1 MSKVPPN
8 PQAGQ
13 GIPLP
18 KREND
23 LFKTVVKQYEAKQY
37 KKGLKAADA
46 ILKRFPKHG
55 ETLCMKGLIL
65 HHHSAPSNT
74 NAGAHSADND
84 ETKKRKEEAINLVK
98 MGLMQDMRSHVCWHV
113 YGLLYR
119 SERNYAEAI
128 KAYKQALRI
137 DEGNLQILRDLSLLQ
152 IQMRD
157 LNGFEKTRH
166 TILELAPSQKINWMT
181 FALAKNMN
189 GNLEGAIGVIDI
201 YLGTLRDT
209 NAAENGGSKENMIS
223 DLSRNFEASELVM
236 YKNRLLQRSNDNG
249 NTKEKWEKALNH
261 LEENKGI
268 VVDETSWYKSKAFF
282 LLQLQKYKEAEDVY
296 LELMQR
302 GSTEDY
308 SIHSGLMVA
317 RLQLD
322 SETCSKALSIRGA
335 ATFATRFKLEP
346 SQKDTLLQLYE
357 EELLSRFPKSQ
368 TVKRIPLT
376 LMDFSSDQ
384 WKDGISDYIR
394 KNLMR
399 GVPSLGS
406 DLASFVLLP
415 DKNNSGIFRP
425 ASDPFEFKGHQVYQK
440 LGIIVD
446 SHIKSLEETQKFHL
460 NKGDDLAQPPST
472 LLWAW
477 YLRAELHRRAAEY
490 KDALVLVQKCID
502 QTPTAVDAYELKGV
516 ILSEAGNDDLAVEAI
531 EEGRNL
537 DLQDRYINNLATR
550 YWLRCNRDDMAWKR
564 VALFTRH
571 ESAPK
576 QYMFDMQTTWFE
588 LELAA
593 CHSRKKDIGKSLKQ
607 YSESYCMNTSLLL

>member
-1 MSKVPPN
+1 MSIMSKVHAN

-13 GIPLP
+13 GIALP

-65 HHHSAPSNT
+65 HHHNTSSKSNSEEIIT
-74 NAGAHSADND
+74 SED
-84 ETKKRKEEAINLVK
+84 EPTKKRKAEAITLVK

-152 IQMRD
+152 VQMRD

-166 TILELAPSQKINWMT
+166 TILELAPSQKLNWLT
-181 FALAKNMN
+181 FALSKHMN
-189 GNLEGAIGVIDI
+189 DNLEGAIGVIDI
-201 YLGTLRDT
+201 YLGTLQDT
-209 NAAENGGSKENMIS
+209 NDTGNGDSMIP
-223 DLSRNFEASELVM
+223 DLCRNFEASELVM
-236 YKNRLLQRSNDNG
+236 YKNRLLAHSNDVNKS
-249 NTKEKWEKALNH
+249 TEKWEEALNH
-261 LEENKGI
+261 LEEKKGI
-268 VVDETSWYKSKAFF
+268 VVDEISWYKAKAFY

-296 LELMQR
+296 LQLMRR

-308 SIHSGLMVA
+308 SVHSGLMVA

-322 SETCSKALSIRGA
+322 SESCKNALLISGA
-335 ATFATRFKLEP
+335 VTFATRYKLE
-346 SQKDTLLQLYE
+346 SHQKVALLQLYQG
-357 EELLSRFPKSQ
+357 ELLNQFPKSQ
-368 TVKRIPLT
+368 TIKRIPLT
-376 LMDFSSDQ
+376 LMDINSNE
-384 WKDGISDYIR
+384 WKDSLSEYIK
-394 KNLMR
+394 KNLIR

-406 DLASFVLLP
+406 DLASLILVADENENDVYRF
-415 DKNNSGIFRP
+415 
-425 ASDPFEFKGHQVYQK
+425 ASDPVDVKDHPMYQR
-440 LGIIVD
+440 LGKIVD
-446 SHIKSLEETQKFHL
+446 SSIHSLENNQKFDM
-460 NKGDDLAQPPST
+460 NDGDDLVQPPST

-477 YLRAELHRRAAEY
+477 YLRAELHRRAGEY
-490 KDALVLVQKCID
+490 ADALSLIDKCID

-516 ILSEAGNDDLAVEAI
+516 LLSEAGNDELAVEAI
-531 EEGRNL
+531 EKGRAL
-537 DLQDRYINNLATR
+537 DLQDRYINNLCTR
-550 YWLRCNRDDMAWKR
+550 YWLKCNRDDLAWKR
-564 VALFTRH
+564 IALFTRH
-571 ESAPK
+571 ESAPE
-576 QYMFDMQTTWFE
+576 QYMIDMQTTWFE

-593 CHSRKKDIGKSLKQ
+593 CHFRKREFGKSLKQ
-607 YSESYCMNTSLLL
+607 YSKFSFTIFLR